1 MCAMDLDLEGR
12 HAVVTGASSGIGAE
26 VVRALAAHGADVVF
40 CARDPAGV
48 DALLADAG
56 ATAGKVHGAVADMA
70 VAADVERF
78 CDEAATQLG
87 SVDILVNNVGSS
99 PSRNFL
105 YMSDEDWEQL
115 FQLNLMSAVRCTR
128 RFLPGMRTLH
138 WGRVVMVSSAAAKFP
153 GAALIDYAAS
163 KAAMTATATALA
175 RKYGADGV
183 LINSVLPG
191 RIRTS
196 MWERAAAEIAGARD
210 GDVEKVFA
218 ERSTDIPVG
227 RFGTPHEVANVVLFL
242 VSDMASYINGASI
255 DVDGGLGSFVF

>member
-1 MCAMDLDLEGR
+1 MDLGLEGR
-12 HAVVTGASSGIGAE
+12 HAVVTGASAGIGAE
-26 VVRALAAHGADVVF
+26 VVRALAGHGADVVF
-40 CARDPAGV
+40 CARDAAGV
-48 DALLADAG
+48 DALVSDAG
-56 ATAGKVHGAVADMA
+56 GLAGKVDGIAADMA
-70 VAADVERF
+70 VATDVARF
-78 CDEAATQLG
+78 CDDAAARLG
-87 SVDILVNNVGSS
+87 SVDILVNNVGAS

-105 YMSDEDWEQL
+105 YMSDEDWQDL

-128 RFLPGMRTLH
+128 AFLPGMRKQH

-191 RIRTS
+191 RVRTS
-196 MWERAAAEIAGARD
+196 MWERAAAEIAGSPD
-210 GDVEKVFA
+210 GDVEAVFA
-218 ERSTDIPVG
+218 ERSKDIPLG
-227 RFGTPHEVANVVLFL
+227 RFGAPEEVANVVLFL
-242 VSDMASYINGASI
+242 VSSMASYVNGASI